1 MCFWI
6 YTDFEAVSS
15 YCRIY
20 MKTIRGYQYGHLFS
34 PNSGTFNEKADLS
47 DTFGVIDNI
56 TV

>member
-1 MCFWI
+1 MYFWI

-15 YCRIY
+15 YYRIY
-20 MKTIRGYQYGHLFS
+20 TKTIRGYQYGHLFS